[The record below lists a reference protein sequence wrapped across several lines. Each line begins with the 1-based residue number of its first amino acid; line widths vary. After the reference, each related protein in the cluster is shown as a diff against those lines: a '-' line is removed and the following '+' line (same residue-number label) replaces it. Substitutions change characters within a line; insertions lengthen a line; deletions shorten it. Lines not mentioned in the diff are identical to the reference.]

1 MKTYHLYI
9 LMLSFVLS
17 MSSRSIANNCEQEC
31 DKGYKK
37 CEATCREYKQG
48 THSDCQSA
56 CDAGH
61 SACMGYI
68 N

>member
-1 MKTYHLYI
+1 MKNYLLYI
-9 LMLSFVLS
+9 VTLGFIFGAPSG
-17 MSSRSIANNCEQEC
+17 SIANNCEKEC

-37 CEATCREYKQG
+37 CEATCREYKQNI
-48 THSDCQSA
+48 HSDCQSS

-68 N
+68 E